1 MSKTSSL
8 TQWLDHLIDL
18 SPPNVIRLV
27 GAGNG
32 RGIWAQWLAAH
43 DQVPATLVEAN
54 SQLFAALQRQ
64 QAIGNWGQ
72 ASLLNT
78 VIAPTAGEVDFF
90 TASLTAESGILP
102 AEELRAVWPNVYT
115 VATERRAATDLT
127 ALLQVD
133 AEPSAAQQWLLLDCL
148 PAAPLLRSAQ
158 AQLQHVDVVMVRVLQ
173 AVDSSIT
180 PLTGMGA
187 CLEDVTKALP
197 GFRLLALQP
206 SRHPALAHALFVRDH
221 RSAAQQA
228 LQIDLTQITEVCD
241 AEAKARQAA
250 LQAQADLQALLTKL
264 QTENAELL
272 QQLEL
277 QAQAQQALQTDL
289 TQITEVCDAEAK
301 ARQAALQA
309 QVELHAQLEKLQA
322 ENAKRRQQQ
331 ELQAQVQQALQ
342 ADLAKI
348 SEARDADIKAR
359 QADQHTLA
367 ELRAQVEELLA
378 ENAELLQQ
386 LELQAQAQQALQADL
401 DQIVEARDAEAKASQ
416 TAQQAQADLQAQLF
430 KVQAENAEALKKPDQ
445 QTLLAESFKQQKIEI
460 DVQLKKQSDELI
472 RVRKLLDASLK
483 KEISNA
489 TRQIEASLCLQN
501 YFETDQLPYINTEG
515 HTWPISPDFALY
527 LIELLEFNDYDLII
541 EFGSGIST
549 SIIGKTLEKIAPRRV
564 GRPAVDFVSFDHLEK
579 YYQKTHAQLAHA
591 GLAHIV
597 QLILAPL
604 KEWLAPNGITYS
616 YYDCQSVLAEL
627 AKKHSAVG
635 LRMLVIVDGP
645 PAATGKHAR
654 YPAEPLILEHFS
666 GAHIEI
672 LLDDYMREDEKEIAK
687 LWQDDITAAQLAY
700 TVNERKLE
708 KDACLIT
715 VGNTKENP

>member
-1 MSKTSSL
+1 M
-8 TQWLDHLIDL
+8 
-18 SPPNVIRLV
+18 
-27 GAGNG
+27 
-32 RGIWAQWLAAH
+32 
-43 DQVPATLVEAN
+43 
-54 SQLFAALQRQ
+54 
-64 QAIGNWGQ
+64 
-72 ASLLNT
+72 
-78 VIAPTAGEVDFF
+78 
-90 TASLTAESGILP
+90 
-102 AEELRAVWPNVYT
+102 
-115 VATERRAATDLT
+115 
-127 ALLQVD
+127 
-133 AEPSAAQQWLLLDCL
+133 
-148 PAAPLLRSAQ
+148 
-158 AQLQHVDVVMVRVLQ
+158 
-173 AVDSSIT
+173 
-180 PLTGMGA
+180 
-187 CLEDVTKALP
+187 
-197 GFRLLALQP
+197 
-206 SRHPALAHALFVRDH
+206 
-221 RSAAQQA
+221 
-228 LQIDLTQITEVCD
+228 QIDLTQITEVCD

-367 ELRAQVEELLA
+367 ELQAQVEELLA

-445 QTLLAESFKQQKIEI
+445 QTLLAESFKQQKIEL

-700 TVNERKLE
+700 TFNERKLE

>member
-221 RSAAQQA
+221 RSAAQ
-228 LQIDLTQITEVCD
+228 
-241 AEAKARQAA
+241 
-250 LQAQADLQALLTKL
+250 QAQADLQALLTKL

>member
-228 LQIDLTQITEVCD
+228 
-241 AEAKARQAA
+241 
-250 LQAQADLQALLTKL
+250 QADLQALLTKL

-277 QAQAQQALQTDL
+277 QAQAQQALQIDL